1 MYLMKRFCL
10 YIFFFSIF
18 FSVAGNSNES
28 NPYKENVED
37 IFNINKMVSHDKKF
51 TLFFKTRNKA
61 VLAKGENFNYITD
74 YPQDLYLFNNI
85 TEKIKPLV
93 TYDWFPSRA
102 KTLAKSYKFP
112 VFPEDYAYYL
122 LNDNQT
128 LIMIS
133 AVKSPDINFKYN
145 IRKNSLETFTKSN
158 RYNFMISSILKN
170 CQFKDMNS
178 LHECKYYKPLI
189 SSNLIN

>member
-1 MYLMKRFCL
+1 VKKFLL
-10 YIFFFSIF
+10 FFFVFSF
-18 FSVAGNSNES
+18 FFNIEGNSNES
-28 NPYKENVED
+28 SPYKEDIED
-37 IFNINKMVSHDKKF
+37 ILNIGQMLSHDKKF

-61 VLAKGENFNYITD
+61 ILAKGEEFNYITD

-85 TEKIKPLV
+85 TEKAKPLI

-102 KTLAKSYKFP
+102 KSLTKNYNFP

-128 LIMIS
+128 IIMIS
-133 AVKSPDINFKYN
+133 AVKSLDINFKYN
-145 IRKNSLETFTKSN
+145 IDKNTLIPLGKDN
-158 RYNFMISSILKN
+158 RYSFMISSILKN
-170 CQFKDMNS
+170 CEFKNMNS